1 MGHLRA
7 LKVLC
12 FVGVMVGLCGA
23 QKTTPAAEVSPVD
36 GQNPRPTIFQRMVA
50 VSLDGP
56 QLSRVNLRLASEVEM
71 GGMELALEQYA
82 SAFES
87 LNLAEMKQ
95 VWPDLD
101 RQHATAFK
109 EVFAG
114 FKGASSTPRLGLQ
127 CAVPEVTAG
136 TANVECRETINY
148 RVGKGKGKDRE
159 LGPVRVLIQLKDQSG
174 RWVVTDMKGSS

>member
-1 MGHLRA
+1 MGQVRA

-12 FVGVMVGLCGA
+12 FVVVMVGLCLA
-23 QKTTPAAEVSPVD
+23 QKATPASDVSLEGGP
-36 GQNPRPTIFQRMVA
+36 NSRPAIFQRMVA

-56 QLSRVNLRLASEVEM
+56 QLSRVNLRLASDLEM
-71 GGMELALEQYA
+71 GGMEATLEKYV

-87 LNLAEMKQ
+87 LNLTQMKQ
-95 VWPDLD
+95 VWPELD

-127 CAVPEVTAG
+127 CAVPEVAAG
-136 TANVECRETINY
+136 TANVDCRETIKY

-159 LGPVRVLIQLKDQSG
+159 LGPVRLLIQLTDQSG
-174 RWVVTDMKGSS
+174 HWVVSDMKGSS